1 MANGNLLQSIRDRK
15 TTSLP
20 SESVLERIGNFFGGP
35 LFLTKREQAL
45 QQLGDAD
52 AINKVLTGDVDL
64 TGKKQIQEGRGLD
77 IQKKE
82 LGLERSRK
90 GFPLSGVLFSDETD
104 PETGQLKIL
113 ADSRRT
119 PDPSVLDIL
128 AQGFANDQ
136 KIQDPNLQLPLI
148 DFSQPLSDAENAIA
162 APIIARGGTREEVS
176 QAIMNFRA
184 GGGNQQPVT
193 GGATTAVPT
202 APAQPSV
209 SASPQEISARALSA
223 TAGRQPSII
232 DAIPGFLAR
241 GRDVFSNLL
250 ESQNQPL
257 IPAPSA
263 TNQNRIGSAIQ
274 SGVQAAQD
282 FSQAQ
287 GVQAIASDL
296 KIPDLTPREA
306 SLVIFMRDS
315 KLNDDVI
322 KNEILRRRQSLKEG
336 FALPGGA

>member
-64 TGKKQIQEGRGLD
+64 TGKKQIQKGRDVDIATKQRKLD
-77 IQKKE
+77 D
-82 LGLERSRK
+82 LGLGIPVAGTIFGREI
-90 GFPLSGVLFSDETD
+90 D
-104 PETGQLKIL
+104 PETGQLPIVAQQPRSL
-113 ADSRRT
+113 SAFDQ
-119 PDPSVLDIL
+119 IL
-128 AQGFANDQ
+128 AQTFDDNK

>member
-64 TGKKQIQEGRGLD
+64 TGKKQIQKGRDVDIATKQRKLD
-77 IQKKE
+77 D
-82 LGLERSRK
+82 LGLGIPVAGTIFGREI
-90 GFPLSGVLFSDETD
+90 D
-104 PETGQLKIL
+104 PETGQLPIIAQQPRSL
-113 ADSRRT
+113 SAFDQ
-119 PDPSVLDIL
+119 IL
-128 AQGFANDQ
+128 AQTFGDNK